1 MGRITMK
8 NHLLQPILVQI
19 TRLRARMGDNTSPAN
34 EIMAGRYADGS
45 KIRANVHNKRILRLI
60 NLEKRAG
67 ILLTEDFDR
76 FIKKTG
82 F

>member
-1 MGRITMK
+1 MK

-19 TRLRARMGDNTSPAN
+19 TRLRARMGDNTSAAN
-34 EIMAGRYADGS
+34 EIVAGRYPNGS

>member
-1 MGRITMK
+1 MK

-19 TRLRARMGDNTSPAN
+19 TKLRARMGDNTSPAN

>member
-1 MGRITMK
+1 MTVK
-8 NHLLQPILVQI
+8 NHLLQPILAQI
-19 TRLRARMGDNTSPAN
+19 TILRARMGDNTSPADQ
-34 EIMAGRYADGS
+34 IIAGRYPNGS

-76 FIKKTG
+76 YIKKTG

>member
-1 MGRITMK
+1 MK

-19 TRLRARMGDNTSPAN
+19 TKLRARMGDNTLPAN
-34 EIMAGRYADGS
+34 EIMAGRYANGS
-45 KIRANVHNKRILRLI
+45 KIRPNVHNRRICRLI
-60 NLEKRAG
+60 KLEKRAA